1 MQGTT
6 SRRKILKSLMIAA
19 CAGIA
24 MLAGSAQR
32 AQAQRVKKAEADVHH
47 ALKTAGNDIKAD
59 AKDVGSA
66 THHVLKKAGNK
77 TKTEAGE
84 VTGIHKVG
92 GSVGHAARSFSRAGK
107 QTARSAKHELKVSKA
122 KAHGA
127 LTKNGKNAKASIA
140 PR

>member
-1 MQGTT
+1 MQGT
-6 SRRKILKSLMIAA
+6 KSHKKFMNSLIIAA
-19 CAGIA
+19 FAGVA
-24 MLAGSAQR
+24 MLAGSAHR
-32 AQAQRVKKAEADVHH
+32 AQAQSVKKAEADVHH

-77 TKTEAGE
+77 TKTEAGD

-107 QTARSAKHELKVSKA
+107 TTARSAKHELKHVKA

-127 LTKNGKNAKASIA
+127 LTKSGNHAKAAVA
-140 PR
+140 PH